1 MIILLIYW
9 IHTNNTCT
17 GNESIIFCVK
27 IYTGPYQAPASRG
40 IRMDDN
46 YLEALKPD
54 VLVAVYISNYKKK
67 PVIGKVT
74 EVCDTDFTLNYWK
87 GTYSTQWQPHL
98 VKGKDGLV
106 PWSDRLPKDSIIMCA
121 FELDSKNHLLENTRK
136 YLKRWYKNQAQNVSE

>member
-9 IHTNNTCT
+9 IYTIY
-17 GNESIIFCVK
+17 NESIIFCFK

-40 IRMDDN
+40 IRMDDS

-74 EVCDTDFTLNYWK
+74 EVCDTDFTLRN
-87 GTYSTQWQPHL
+87 G
-98 VKGKDGLV
+98 
-106 PWSDRLPKDSIIMCA
+106 
-121 FELDSKNHLLENTRK
+121 NHT
-136 YLKRWYKNQAQNVSE
+136 W